1 MVSTTV
7 IHCKNSNQIVSCKM
21 KDIKLLVIVT
31 FPSFKEEAF
40 FYVLNK
46 ESKLLA
52 RRNMVGKSVHDSLS
66 IL

>member
-1 MVSTTV
+1 
-7 IHCKNSNQIVSCKM
+7 M

-66 IL
+66 ILWYR